1 MHGAENLPR
10 VKCPRD
16 MRIIRDIRL
25 KMRGLGAM
33 ASEVKERI
41 NLKEIN
47 CEKELT
53 LAVIGG
59 KWKLIILWHL
69 GLEGTKRFS
78 ELKRLIP
85 HITQKMLTNQL
96 RELEEDKLIER
107 KVYAEVPPR
116 VEYTLTDH
124 GQSLMPVLHAM
135 YNWGKNYG
143 ENVIWKES

>member
-1 MHGAENLPR
+1 
-10 VKCPRD
+10 
-16 MRIIRDIRL
+16 
-25 KMRGLGAM
+25 M
-33 ASEVKERI
+33 ASELKERI

-78 ELKRLIP
+78 ELKKLIP
-85 HITQKMLTNQL
+85 SITQKMLTNQL
-96 RELEEDKLIER
+96 RELEEDRLVDR

-116 VEYTLTDH
+116 VEYTLSAY
-124 GQSLMPVLHAM
+124 GESLMPILQLM
-135 YNWGKNYG
+135 YSWGKDYG
-143 ENVIWKES
+143 DKVVWKHDTQ

>member
-1 MHGAENLPR
+1 MHGAESLLR

-16 MRIIRDIRL
+16 MRNIRDIRL

-33 ASEVKERI
+33 AAEVKERI

>member
-1 MHGAENLPR
+1 MKEEAG
-10 VKCPRD
+10 
-16 MRIIRDIRL
+16 
-25 KMRGLGAM
+25 M
-33 ASEVKERI
+33 ANELKERI

-85 HITQKMLTNQL
+85 SITQKMLTNQL
-96 RELEEDKLIER
+96 RELEDDQLVRRE
-107 KVYAEVPPR
+107 VFAEVPPR
-116 VEYTLTDH
+116 VEYTLTDY
-124 GQSLMPVLHAM
+124 GESLMPILRMM
-135 YNWGKNYG
+135 YNWGKDYG
-143 ENVIWKES
+143 DKVVWK

>member
-1 MHGAENLPR
+1 
-10 VKCPRD
+10 
-16 MRIIRDIRL
+16 
-25 KMRGLGAM
+25 M

-85 HITQKMLTNQL
+85 HITQKMLTNQP
-96 RELEEDKLIER
+96 RELEEDKLVER

-116 VEYTLTDH
+116 VEYSLTDH
-124 GQSLMPVLHAM
+124 GQSLMPVPHAM
-135 YNWGKNYG
+135 YNWGKNYA
-143 ENVIWKES
+143 ENVIWKETK

>member
-16 MRIIRDIRL
+16 MRNIRDIRL

-33 ASEVKERI
+33 AAEVKERI

>member
-1 MHGAENLPR
+1 
-10 VKCPRD
+10 
-16 MRIIRDIRL
+16 
-25 KMRGLGAM
+25 M
-33 ASEVKERI
+33 ANQVKERI

-78 ELKRLIP
+78 ELKKLIP

-96 RELEEDKLIER
+96 RELEEDQLISR
-107 KVYAEVPPR
+107 KVYPEVPPR
-116 VEYTLTDH
+116 VEYSMTEY
-124 GQSLMPVLHAM
+124 GQSLMPVLKSM
-135 YNWGKNYG
+135 YDWGKSYG
-143 ENVIWKES
+143 EQVVWKEETKDKDDSLPAASAN